1 MDKKLLI
8 LKIFLKHIKR
18 YHMYTKFRCSINQGA
33 MGEDLYHTILRNN
46 NAYRYTNMRNSISR
60 MHSPFIF
67 CKNLTEILKKKN
79 KNVGEAKIE
88 DTTSGQTQIMNIVN
102 LLIHSCIEYAITSG
116 DMRILEKIGNDVF
129 NDVCKSLFGEDFTD
143 KTAKMDGNGQM
154 PNVLTMD
161 ALKNMI
167 GGDISKRDLSQFL
180 KTLQNSVYGN
190 YGMYYM
196 DYPNLSETYITNN
209 H

>member
-1 MDKKLLI
+1 
-8 LKIFLKHIKR
+8 
-18 YHMYTKFRCSINQGA
+18 
-33 MGEDLYHTILRNN
+33 
-46 NAYRYTNMRNSISR
+46 
-60 MHSPFIF
+60 
-67 CKNLTEILKKKN
+67 
-79 KNVGEAKIE
+79 
-88 DTTSGQTQIMNIVN
+88 
-102 LLIHSCIEYAITSG
+102 
-116 DMRILEKIGNDVF
+116 MRILEKIGNDVF

-180 KTLQNSVYGN
+180 KTLQNSFYGN